1 MRKLFVLLLAATAFS
16 CGGNSEIKQAF
27 DKTGFELEVSL
38 IEKSATFLN
47 GYSDPYLAFYPK
59 STPIQEAID
68 DNFATGV
75 KNLDKVCKAVDKI
88 DGTSTETEELV
99 NAALSL
105 KWDYDNCIGDK
116 IEAYKA
122 YGKVWGDDLLYD
134 KTEFELS
141 AVSDLRV
148 ALITYHSAMMANYIN
163 MVEQSEKPADKAKFR
178 QECVDYV
185 SKRVGQVVS
194 NKETASEIIEQ
205 MNIALYDNYNLD
217 PNAAPQYNGD

>member
-1 MRKLFVLLLAATAFS
+1 MRKLAVLLLAATTFS

-27 DKTGFELEVSL
+27 DKTGFESEVSL

-47 GYSDPYLAFYPK
+47 DYSDPYLAFYPK

-75 KNLDKVCKAVDKI
+75 KNLEKICKAVDKI

-99 NAALSL
+99 NAVLAL
-105 KWDYDNCIGDK
+105 KWDYDNCIGNK

-122 YGKVWGDDLLYD
+122 YGRVWGDDLLYD
-134 KTEFELS
+134 KTEFKLS

-148 ALITYHSAMMANYIN
+148 ALIMYHSAMMANYIN
-163 MVEQSEKPADKAKFR
+163 MVEQSAKPADKTKFR
-178 QECVDYV
+178 QECVNYV
-185 SKRVGQVVS
+185 SKRVGQAVG
-194 NKETASEIIEQ
+194 NKETANEIIEQ
-205 MNIALYDNYNLD
+205 TNIALSDNYNLA
-217 PNAAPQYNGD
+217 PNAVSQYNGD